1 MTLDDLIDD
10 VALDVPDAPR
20 ASIRDTLRWAQRELA
35 REGNAWVVSDEPVIV
50 AADTAYAELEPPV
63 DAEPVR
69 ILSVEVD
76 GRAIHPGSDYRQVSP
91 TRIELRR
98 TPDASTLRGRL
109 AVAPT
114 SDAPDLPLELLSQ
127 HAETLKHGARY
138 RLLMLPQAWR
148 NPEIAMLHQR
158 YWLAGISD
166 AKRLASYGFQA
177 GGARVRTRRFI

>member
-1 MTLDDLIDD
+1 MTLEELTQS
-10 VALDVPDAPR
+10 VMMDAPE
-20 ASIRDTLRWAQRELA
+20 APIMTVRDMLRWAMRELA

-50 AADTAYAELEPPV
+50 AADTPYAELEAPP
-63 DAEPVR
+63 DTEPVR
-69 ILSVEVD
+69 ILSVEMD
-76 GRAIHPGSDYRQVSP
+76 GRPIRPGSDYRQASP

-98 TPDASTLRGRL
+98 QPDANTLRGRL

-114 SDAPDLPLELLSQ
+114 SSAPDLPEELLSQ

-138 RLLMLPQAWR
+138 RLLLLPQPWR
-148 NPEIAMLHQR
+148 DAELAALHQR
-158 YWLAGISD
+158 YWLAGIND